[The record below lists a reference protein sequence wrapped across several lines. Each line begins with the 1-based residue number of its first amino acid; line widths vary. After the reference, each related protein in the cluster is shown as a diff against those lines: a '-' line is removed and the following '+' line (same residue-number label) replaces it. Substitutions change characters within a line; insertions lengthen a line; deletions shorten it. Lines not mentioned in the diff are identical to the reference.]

1 MYNYLTADGRFNLY
15 LEALGK
21 GFKGGIHKVKPWDQ
35 VLEKKSI
42 VDLKAF
48 SVPILS
54 KPKLRNCIS
63 CDFNSENLDFI

>member
-15 LEALGK
+15 LAALGK

-42 VDLKAF
+42 VALKGIFCTDLEQA
-48 SVPILS
+48 
-54 KPKLRNCIS
+54 
-63 CDFNSENLDFI
+63 